1 MNNEREKVLDYIGIG
16 VLSLFFIAGFLIGLI
31 F

>member
-1 MNNEREKVLDYIGIG
+1 MNDEREKVFDYIGIA